1 MTSVLYLGGTGTISA
16 ACVRESLL
24 LGHQVA
30 VLNRGRNAL
39 RPTPDGVEQLRVDLD
54 DDAGLAAALSGRSF
68 DVVADFCSFTTARL
82 GRNMGLLRGRV
93 GQYVFISSA
102 SAYAK
107 PVPQLPITEA
117 TGLRNPFWQYS
128 RDKIACED
136 LLTAALRDDGFP
148 MTIVRPSHTYDQ
160 GNVPLEGGWTQ
171 LARLRAGK
179 PAIVHGD
186 GTSLWTLT
194 HATDFAY
201 CFARLLGRPQAIG
214 RAFHITGDEAL
225 TWDAI
230 FTELARAAGV
240 AEPRLVHVAS
250 ESIAAALPQIG
261 PSLLG
266 DKAHSVVF
274 DNTAVRALA
283 PGFVQRVP
291 FSLGARQIVAFHDAH
306 PELQVVDQGLDAG
319 FDRLAAWADGLR

>member
-24 LGHQVA
+24 LGHQVT
-30 VLNRGRNAL
+30 VLNRGHSTL
-39 RPTPDGVEQLRVDLD
+39 RPVPDGVEQLCADLD
-54 DDAGLAAALSGRSF
+54 DADALAAALDGRTF
-68 DVVADFCSFTTARL
+68 DAVADFCSFTTARL
-82 GRNMGLLRGRV
+82 AHNMELLDGRI

-117 TGLRNPFWQYS
+117 TPLRNPYWAYS

-136 LLTAALRDDGFP
+136 LLTHRFRDDGFP
-148 MTIVRPSHTYDQ
+148 MTIVRPSHTYDEA
-160 GNVPLEGGWTQ
+160 NVPLEGGWTQ
-171 LARLRAGK
+171 IARMRAGK

-214 RAFHITGDEAL
+214 HAYHITGDEVL
-225 TWDAI
+225 TWDEI
-230 FTELARAAGV
+230 FTMLAHAAGV
-240 AEPRLVHVAS
+240 AEPRLVHLAS
-250 ESIAAALPQIG
+250 ETIAAAMPQIG

-266 DKAHSVVF
+266 DKAHSVIF
-274 DNTAVRALA
+274 DNSAVRALA

-291 FSLGARQIVAFHDAH
+291 FSEGAQGIIAFHDTY
-306 PELQVVDQGLDAG
+306 PELQVTDAALNTG
-319 FDRLAAWADGLR
+319 FDRLAAVA